1 MEFDASEQALRER
14 GGFRAGR
21 DEDAGLLSWLGG
33 ARERALD
40 LGARAGR
47 RSTEARDVTTDYI
60 RRYPMGTV
68 ALGFGLGLGLGLA
81 FGILD
86 AARR

>member
-1 MEFDASEQALRER
+1 MEFDATEQAIRER
-14 GGFRAGR
+14 GDFRASRAEG
-21 DEDAGLLSWLGG
+21 AGLLSWLGG

-40 LGARAGR
+40 IGARAGQ
-47 RSTEARDVTTDYI
+47 RSVEARDATTGYI

-68 ALGFGLGLGLGLA
+68 ALGVGVGLGLGFA
-81 FGILD
+81 FGVLF